1 MANGT
6 AALSVSALGFGT
18 IALMLRPAW
27 LLHWLNHGHQLTAIA
42 AYRYEANASSGA
54 AVCLFMLIW
63 FPVIGLVM
71 SALGAAC
78 TPLGR
83 PAPGELPPVP
93 AMPR

>member
-1 MANGT
+1 
-6 AALSVSALGFGT
+6 
-18 IALMLRPAW
+18 MLRPAW
-27 LLHWLNHGHQLTAIA
+27 LLHWLNHGHQLIAVA

-71 SALGAAC
+71 SALGAAD